1 MAEAA
6 DARKQPGESAK
17 MKYAVVLICTTC
29 LVACSAHPEKKL
41 LGKWQS
47 EPLQTTRRTEQIA
60 FEFFGDGTVV
70 YSRRLQPNHP
80 LRDWGSWESESTG
93 TFRLIDPKHLKLD
106 WGPLADSDV
115 YEVEW
120 RDQNRIQVH
129 TVARGSL
136 PGPALEGTHE
146 FERVK

>member
-1 MAEAA
+1 
-6 DARKQPGESAK
+6 
-17 MKYAVVLICTTC
+17 MKYAAVLVCTTC

-47 EPLQTTRRTEQIA
+47 EPLQTAHRTEQIE

-70 YSRRLQPNHP
+70 HSRRLQLNRPP
-80 LRDWGSWESESTG
+80 RDWGTWQSESTG

-106 WGPLADSDV
+106 WGPLTDPAV

-120 RDQNRIQVH
+120 RDDGRIDVH
-129 TVARGSL
+129 TIASGSL

-146 FERVK
+146 FVRVK